1 MRVPD
6 GEPLTDINESRA
18 GRREWVGLAVLAL
31 PTLLLAL
38 DLNVLYL
45 ALPQLSADLAPDAAQ
60 LLWIMDSYGFMIAGF
75 LVTMGTL
82 GDRIGR
88 RRLLMI
94 GAAAF
99 GVASIVAAYSNSA
112 EMLIG
117 TRALLGVA
125 GATLMPS
132 TLSLI
137 SNMFRSPQQRT
148 VAIGIWMS
156 CFMIGSILGP
166 LIGGALL
173 ESFWWGSVFLLAVPV
188 MAVLLIA
195 APVLLP
201 EYRNPDAGRL
211 DLVSVALSLV
221 TVLPVVWGLKELAK
235 DGLGVVPL
243 SAMLVGLVVGAVFVR
258 RQRRLAHP
266 LLEIRLFA
274 NRTFGA
280 ALLIMLVGGTTIGG
294 IALLFAQYAQLVAG
308 LTPLRA
314 GLWMVPYAIA
324 MLLGSMLAPLLAR
337 RVTPGYVVAGG
348 MAVAA
353 VGYSLIGLV
362 GSAGGLGLAVLGLVL
377 VYLGFGPG
385 AVLGTDLIIGAAPPQ
400 RAGSTSSISETST
413 ELGVALGVAL
423 LGSIGTAV
431 YRSAVA
437 PAVPVG
443 LPGGA
448 GEAAAE
454 SLASATVV
462 AEQLPE
468 PAGAAL
474 LEAARAAFTSGFNTA
489 GGVSA
494 GLAVLL
500 AVLSAS
506 LLRRV
511 RPTAERPASAGSSPP
526 DIGREAVGPTG
537 RPSPGSPRG
546 RPNH

>member
-1 MRVPD
+1 M
-6 GEPLTDINESRA
+6 DINESRA

-88 RRLLMI
+88 RRLLMV
-94 GAAAF
+94 GAVAF
-99 GVASIVAAYSNSA
+99 GLASIVAAYSHSA

-137 SNMFRSPQQRT
+137 SNMFRNPQQRT
-148 VAIGIWMS
+148 MAIGIWMS

-166 LIGGALL
+166 LVGGALL

-201 EYRNPDAGRL
+201 DYRNPDAGRL
-211 DLVSVALSLV
+211 DLVSVVLSLV
-221 TVLPVVWGLKELAK
+221 TVLPVIWGLKELAK
-235 DGLGVVPL
+235 DGLGVAPPL
-243 SAMLVGLVVGAVFVR
+243 AMLVGLVVGAVFVR

-266 LLEIRLFA
+266 LLEVRLFA
-274 NRTFGA
+274 NRTFSA

-308 LTPLRA
+308 LSPLRA
-314 GLWMVPYAIA
+314 GLWMVPYAVA

-348 MAVAA
+348 MALAA
-353 VGYSLIGLV
+353 VGYSLISLV
-362 GSAGGLGLAVLGLVL
+362 GSAGGLGLAVLGLVF
-377 VYLGFGPG
+377 VYFGFGPG

-400 RAGSTSSISETST
+400 RAGSASAISETST

-431 YRSAVA
+431 YGSAVA
-437 PAVPVG
+437 TAIPVG
-443 LPGGA
+443 LQGDA

-454 SLASATVV
+454 SLAGAIVV

-511 RPTAERPASAGSSPP
+511 RPTPERPASSSSAPP
-526 DIGREAVGPTG
+526 RIDQDKAVPTG
-537 RPSPGSPRG
+537 RPSSGSPPG
-546 RPNH
+546 RPHH

>member
-1 MRVPD
+1 MN
-6 GEPLTDINESRA
+6 INDSRA

-88 RRLLMI
+88 RRLLMV

-99 GVASIVAAYSNSA
+99 GLASIVAAYSHSA

-117 TRALLGVA
+117 TRGLLGVA

-137 SNMFRSPQQRT
+137 SNMFSNPQQRT
-148 VAIGIWMS
+148 MAIGIWMG

-166 LIGGALL
+166 LVGGALL

-211 DLVSVALSLV
+211 DLVSVVLSLV

-235 DGLGVVPL
+235 DGLGVAPPL
-243 SAMLVGLVVGAVFVR
+243 AMLVGLVVGAVFVR

-266 LLEIRLFA
+266 LLEVRLFA
-274 NRTFGA
+274 NRTFSA
-280 ALLIMLVGGTTIGG
+280 ALLIMLVGGTTLGG

-308 LTPLRA
+308 LSPLRA
-314 GLWMVPYAIA
+314 GLWMLPYAIA
-324 MLLGSMLAPLLAR
+324 MLLGSMLAPMLAR

-348 MAVAA
+348 MALAA

-362 GSAGGLGLAVLGLVL
+362 GSVGGLGLAVLGLVL
-377 VYLGFGPG
+377 VYFGFGPG
-385 AVLGTDLIIGAAPPQ
+385 AVLGTDLIIGTAPPQ
-400 RAGSTSSISETST
+400 RAGSASSISETST

-423 LGSIGTAV
+423 LGSVGTAV

-437 PAVPVG
+437 TAIPVG
-443 LPGGA
+443 LPGAA
-448 GEAAAE
+448 GEVAAE
-454 SLASATVV
+454 SLAGAIVV

-511 RPTAERPASAGSSPP
+511 RPTPERSASSSSAPP
-526 DIGREAVGPTG
+526 HFDQESAVPTG
-537 RPSPGSPRG
+537 RPSSGSPPG

>member
-1 MRVPD
+1 MN
-6 GEPLTDINESRA
+6 INDSRA

-88 RRLLMI
+88 RRLLMV

-99 GVASIVAAYSNSA
+99 GLASIVAAYSHSA

-137 SNMFRSPQQRT
+137 SNMFSNPQQRT
-148 VAIGIWMS
+148 MAIGIWMS

-166 LIGGALL
+166 LVGGALL

-211 DLVSVALSLV
+211 DLVSVVLSLV

-235 DGLGVVPL
+235 DGLGAAPPL
-243 SAMLVGLVVGAVFVR
+243 AMLVGLVVGAVFVR

-266 LLEIRLFA
+266 LLEVRLFA
-274 NRTFGA
+274 NRTFSA

-308 LTPLRA
+308 LSPLRA
-314 GLWMVPYAIA
+314 GLWMLPYAIA

-348 MAVAA
+348 MALAA

-377 VYLGFGPG
+377 VYFGFGPG
-385 AVLGTDLIIGAAPPQ
+385 AVLGTDLIIGTAPPQ
-400 RAGSTSSISETST
+400 RAGSASSISETST

-423 LGSIGTAV
+423 LGSVGTAV

-437 PAVPVG
+437 TAIPVG
-443 LPGGA
+443 LPGEA
-448 GEAAAE
+448 GEVAAE
-454 SLASATVV
+454 SLAGAIVV

-494 GLAVLL
+494 GLAALL

-511 RPTAERPASAGSSPP
+511 RPTPERSASSSSALPHI
-526 DIGREAVGPTG
+526 DQESAVPTG
-537 RPSPGSPRG
+537 RPSSGSPPG

>member
-1 MRVPD
+1 M
-6 GEPLTDINESRA
+6 DIDESRA
-18 GRREWVGLAVLAL
+18 SRREWVGLAVLAL

-45 ALPQLSADLAPDAAQ
+45 ALPRLSADLAPDAAQ

-99 GVASIVAAYSNSA
+99 GLASIVAAYSNSA

-137 SNMFRSPQQRT
+137 SNMFRDPQQRT

-195 APVLLP
+195 APVVLP

-211 DLVSVALSLV
+211 DLVSVVLSLV
-221 TVLPVVWGLKELAK
+221 TVLPVVWGLKELAT
-235 DGLGVVPL
+235 DGFGVAPL
-243 SAMLVGLVVGAVFVR
+243 LAMMVGLVVGAAFVR

-266 LLEIRLFA
+266 LLEVRLFA
-274 NRTFGA
+274 NRTVSA
-280 ALLIMLVGGTTIGG
+280 ALLIMLVGGITIGG

-308 LTPLRA
+308 LPPLRA

-324 MLLGSMLAPLLAR
+324 MLVGSTLAPLLVR
-337 RVTPGYVVAGG
+337 RVAPGYVVAGG
-348 MAVAA
+348 MTTAA
-353 VGYSLIGLV
+353 VGYSLIVLV
-362 GSAGGLGLAVLGLVL
+362 GSAGGLGLVL

-400 RAGSTSSISETST
+400 RAGSASSISETST

-423 LGSIGTAV
+423 LGSIGTVV

-437 PAVPVG
+437 DAIPVG
-443 LPGGA
+443 LPGDA

-454 SLASATVV
+454 SLAGATVV
-462 AEQLPE
+462 ADQLP
-468 PAGAAL
+468 AQTGAAL
-474 LEAARAAFTSGFNTA
+474 LEAARVAFTSGFNAA
-489 GGVSA
+489 GG
-494 GLAVLL
+494 
-500 AVLSAS
+500 
-506 LLRRV
+506 
-511 RPTAERPASAGSSPP
+511 
-526 DIGREAVGPTG
+526 
-537 RPSPGSPRG
+537 
-546 RPNH
+546 